1 MGAFK
6 RVILAVD
13 GSENSKRAVEIVKKL
28 AESSA
33 LHVAVVHVVQPV
45 YQTVGAYGYFE
56 MPSLLEVQ
64 EATGHRI
71 LADTY
76 AEFSETGVEVET
88 HLVIGRIGEEI
99 CNLAKEGGYDLIV
112 IGRRGISRLE
122 EVVLGSVSEYV
133 IRHSHLPV
141 LIVQ

>member
-13 GSENSKRAVEIVKKL
+13 GSENSKRAVEMVKKL
-28 AESSA
+28 AGNGS

-56 MPSLLEVQ
+56 IPSLLEVQ
-64 EATGHRI
+64 EETGRKI

-76 AEFSETGVEVET
+76 AELAETGAEVET

-99 CNLAKEGGYDLIV
+99 CELAREGGYDLIV
-112 IGRRGISRLE
+112 VGRRGISRLG

-141 LIVQ
+141 LVVQ